1 MHTSKKLKI
10 SLVHGKRG
18 QPYFGK
24 DAMGLRRSVQS
35 FWQRISFCLA
45 IITQEVIFE
54 RVITKFFM
62 FLEKKINSLVIRVKT
77 LIIFLKLSEQSR
89 AKMAERKRQNFLIC
103 CQFRNHK
110 VPIAQIKSSRSIL
123 HLRKCFFQ
131 QAEAISI

>member
-1 MHTSKKLKI
+1 MVENLVLSCDHHARGDFRKGYYEIFYVSGEENQQSSHQSKDT
-10 SLVHGKRG
+10 
-18 QPYFGK
+18 YY
-24 DAMGLRRSVQS
+24 
-35 FWQRISFCLA
+35 
-45 IITQEVIFE
+45 
-54 RVITKFFM
+54 
-62 FLEKKINSLVIRVKT
+62 
-77 LIIFLKLSEQSR
+77 FLKLSEQSR